1 MTKGRGWWSVTQIT
15 WPQTVHSPLYFRKIV
30 EVGRPS
36 WMAVKSTWGAVD
48 GLGRSETVFFLFS
61 RLPPP
66 TPLNPDAHPL
76 GTYETKMVAR
86 TSERLILTILR
97 ENSGL

>member
-1 MTKGRGWWSVTQIT
+1 
-15 WPQTVHSPLYFRKIV
+15 
-30 EVGRPS
+30 
-36 WMAVKSTWGAVD
+36 MAVKSTWGAVD

-76 GTYETKMVAR
+76 GTYETKMTAR
-86 TSERLILTILR
+86 LGERLILTILR

>member
-1 MTKGRGWWSVTQIT
+1 MD
-15 WPQTVHSPLYFRKIV
+15 
-30 EVGRPS
+30 
-36 WMAVKSTWGAVD
+36 VKSTWGAVD

-76 GTYETKMVAR
+76 GTYETKMTAR
-86 TSERLILTILR
+86 LGERLILTILR